1 MRRIQNIAVLGSGV
15 MGTGIALHLVNCGFN
30 VWMLDLAV
38 EGKTNRDR
46 SKIAI
51 DAISK
56 ARKSSP
62 APAYSKANYDKV
74 KTGNFDDDLLVLKSC
89 DWVIEVVKE
98 DLNIKKALYDKVEKV
113 VSPNCLVTSNTSGI
127 PIHLLEAGRSEEF
140 CKNFCGT
147 HFFNPPRY
155 LPLLEIIPGSKTD
168 PEVIDF
174 FMDFGKRYLGKL
186 TVKAKDTPAF
196 IANRIGVYSMAM
208 TFDQGYKLDLPIQ
221 VVDKLTG
228 VAIGRPKSGTFR
240 LADVVGLDTAVA
252 VINGIRMGNPHD
264 AMAQKLIV
272 PDYLSTLLK
281 ENHLGAKTGQGFYK
295 KTEEKDEKGR
305 PVILGLNLKNN
316 EYEKDNNVS
325 LASLALSK
333 QIDELPK
340 RIAAIFNH
348 ADAGG
353 QLIRNSFAETFQY
366 AAQLIPEIADQLYS
380 IDDAMR
386 AGFAWTYGPFEYWD
400 VVGFDAG
407 VSAIHAL
414 GYTIPEWITTM
425 QSNGIK
431 SFYEV
436 RDGQRYY
443 YDLGTMNYQV
453 LPNVSTQINLHYLS
467 GNKLVTSNDE
477 TRLYD
482 IGDDVLCLE
491 FTSKM
496 NAIGG
501 GILNGVQEAIT
512 RAEDGHWRGLVIGN
526 HSPNF
531 TVGANLMMVAMLAYE
546 QEFME
551 LDQAVRLFQN
561 TTMRCRY
568 SKIPVVAATQGYVFG
583 GGCEMIMHC
592 DATAAAAE
600 SYIGL
605 VEVGVGLLPG
615 GGGTKEFAVRT
626 GDSFTAEEVKIPA
639 LINHFKTIATAQVA
653 TSAIEA
659 YENDYLNTKDFT
671 VLYQPDVIYRAKEKV
686 IELSSQYV
694 APTPRQDIQVLGQ
707 QGLGALY
714 TAAHSLLLGGYATEY
729 DIHIARKIAW
739 VLCGGDLSLPQMVS
753 EQYLLDLEREAFLS
767 LCGEQKTLQRIQHML
782 EKGKPLRN

>member
-1 MRRIQNIAVLGSGV
+1 MKRIQNIAVLGSGV
-15 MGTGIALHLVNCGFN
+15 MGTGIALHLVNCGFT
-30 VWMLDLAV
+30 VWMLDLAITGNTV
-38 EGKTNRDR
+38 KER

-51 DAISK
+51 DALNK
-56 ARKSSP
+56 AKKASP
-62 APAYSKANYDKV
+62 APAFSKSNYEKV
-74 KTGNFDDDLLVLKSC
+74 ITGNFEDDLQVLKQC

-98 DLNIKKALYDKVEKV
+98 DLDIKKALYDKIEPIVK
-113 VSPNCLVTSNTSGI
+113 PDCLVTSNTSGI
-127 PIHLLEAGRSEEF
+127 PIHLLEQGRSDQF
-140 CKNFCGT
+140 RTNFCGT

-155 LPLLEIIPGSKTD
+155 LPLLEVIPGSMTK

-174 FMDFGKRYLGKL
+174 FMDFGRRFLGKN
-186 TVKAKDTPAF
+186 TVLAKDTPAF

-208 TFDQGYKLDLPIQ
+208 VFDQAYKLGLPIQ

-252 VINGIRMGNPHD
+252 VIKGIRKGNPHD
-264 AMAQKLIV
+264 LMAQKLDI
-272 PDYLSTLLK
+272 PGYLSQLVSN
-281 ENHLGAKTGQGFYK
+281 NHLGSKTGQGFYK
-295 KTEEKDEKGR
+295 KTDEKDEKGR
-305 PVILGLNLKNN
+305 PVILGLNLHTG
-316 EYEKDNNVS
+316 EYVRESSVN
-325 LASLALSK
+325 LASLGVSK
-333 QIDELPK
+333 QIEVTSK
-340 RIAAIFNH
+340 RISTLFQQE
-348 ADAGG
+348 DAGG
-353 QLIRNSFAETFQY
+353 QLIRNSLAETFQY

-386 AGFAWTYGPFEYWD
+386 SGFAWEYGPFEYWD
-400 VVGFDAG
+400 IVGLDKG
-407 VSAIHAL
+407 IEVITGL
-414 GYTIPEWITTM
+414 GYSIPDWVVEMNSKGYTT
-425 QSNGIK
+425 
-431 SFYEV
+431 FYKIEN
-436 RDGQRYY
+436 GQRWYY
-443 YDLGTMNYQV
+443 NSSLGNYQ
-453 LPNVSTQINLHYLS
+453 LIPNSERLINLHYLQS
-467 GNKLVTSNDE
+467 EKLVTSNDE
-477 TRLYD
+477 TKLYD
-482 IGDDVLCLE
+482 IGDQVLCLE

-501 GILNGVQEAIT
+501 GILNGIQEAIT
-512 RAEDGHWRGLVIGN
+512 IAENGDWRGLVIGN

-546 QEFME
+546 QEFAE

-568 SKIPVVAATQGYVFG
+568 SKVPVVAATQGYVFG

-592 DATAAAAE
+592 DATAASAE

-615 GGGTKEFAVRT
+615 GGGTKEFAVRI
-626 GDSFTAEEVKIPA
+626 GDSFTVDEVKIPA
-639 LINHFKTIATAQVA
+639 LIDHFKTIATAQVA

-659 YENDYLNTKDFT
+659 YELDYLNTKDFV
-671 VLYQPDVIYRAKEKV
+671 VLYSPDALFKAKEKV
-686 IELSSQYV
+686 IELSGQYI
-694 APTPRQDIQVLGQ
+694 ATSPRKDIQVLGR

-714 TAAHSLLLGGYATEY
+714 TAAHSLLLGGYASEY
-729 DIHIARKIAW
+729 DIQIARKIAW
-739 VLCGGDLSLPQMVS
+739 VLCGGDLSAPQQVS